1 MDAIILVGGR
11 GTRLQPLTDTRPKP
25 MLPILGAPFLEHQLR
40 FLQRHGVTSV
50 TFACGFLPDEIRS
63 HFGDGSALGIELA
76 YAIEPEPLDTAGA
89 IAFAAR
95 EHGLTDRRLV
105 VCNGDVLTDLDLTAL
120 LAGHDRYDA
129 TATIALTP
137 VEDPTRYGL
146 VRTGEREDVLAFLE
160 KPTLEEAGDD
170 RYINAGTYILEPEVF
185 ELVPE
190 GARVNIEREVFPQ
203 LVGRG
208 LHAIGFDGYWNDIG
222 TFDSY
227 RRANADALAGRIA
240 GIDPLPGANVER
252 TAWVAADARI
262 ASGAMLGG
270 GTVVL
275 AGAVVEDGAEV
286 LSSVVLEGAHVGR
299 EAFVE
304 STIVG
309 EGGRVEP
316 AESVVDDVIAPVAGS
331 LTR

>member
-25 MLPILGAPFLEHQLR
+25 MLPILGAPFLEHQLL
-40 FLQRHGVTSV
+40 FLKRHGVTAV

-63 HFGDGSALGIELA
+63 YFGDGERVGLALN
-76 YAIEPEPLDTAGA
+76 YALEPAPLDTAGA

-95 EHGLTDRRLV
+95 EFGLTDRRLL
-105 VCNGDVLTDLDLTAL
+105 VCNGDVLTDLDVTQLIA
-120 LAGHDRYDA
+120 AHDEHDA

-146 VRTGEREDVLAFLE
+146 VRMGADDEDVAFLE

-170 RYINAGTYILEPEVF
+170 RYINAGTYVLEPEVF

-190 GARVNIEREVFPQ
+190 GARVNIEREVFPR

-222 TFDSY
+222 TFESF
-227 RRANADALAGRIA
+227 RRANADAAAGRIA
-240 GIDPLPGANVER
+240 GIAPSER
-252 TAWVAADARI
+252 NAGRWVHPDAKV
-262 ASGAMLGG
+262 ASGAQVGAG
-270 GTVVL
+270 SVVL
-275 AGAVVEDGAEV
+275 AGAVVEDGAELV
-286 LSSVVLEGAHVGR
+286 RSVVLEGAFVGR
-299 EAFVE
+299 EVFLEDV
-304 STIVG
+304 IVG
-309 EGGRVEP
+309 EGARIEP
-316 AESVVDDVIAPVAGS
+316 AEMVAAGEVIGPGVGS
-331 LTR
+331 LAR

>member
-1 MDAIILVGGR
+1 MHAIILVGGR

-40 FLQRHGVTSV
+40 YLQRHGVTAV

-63 HFGDGSALGIELA
+63 YFGDGEALGLPLQ
-76 YAIEPEPLDTAGA
+76 YALEPEPLDTAGA

-95 EHGLTDRRLV
+95 EFGLVSQRLL
-105 VCNGDVLTDLDLTAL
+105 VCNGDVLTDLDVSAL
-120 LAGHDRYDA
+120 LAAHEAHDA

-146 VRTGEREDVLAFLE
+146 VRTGDDDEVLAFLE

-170 RYINAGTYILEPEVF
+170 RYINAGTYVLEPEVF

-190 GARVNIEREVFPQ
+190 GARVNIEREVFPK

-222 TFDSY
+222 TFESY
-227 RRANADALAGRIA
+227 RRANADAAAGRIA
-240 GIDPLPGANVER
+240 GIAPSER
-252 TAWVAADARI
+252 LAGRFIHSDAKV
-262 ASGAMLGG
+262 ASGAEVGSG
-270 GTVVL
+270 SVVL
-275 AGAVVEDGAEV
+275 AGAVLEDGVEV
-286 LSSVVLEGAHVGR
+286 VGSVVLEGAFVGR
-299 EAFVE
+299 EVYLE
-304 STIVG
+304 DVIVG
-309 EGGRVEP
+309 EGARIEP
-316 AESVVDDVIAPVAGS
+316 AESVSPGAVVAPAARATG
-331 LTR
+331 TTT